1 MMKSLE
7 FVLNGLDS
15 LIESKEHHI
24 GLKHSHV
31 ITHED
36 TAIVDGKKI
45 TFKDPSRR
53 KAGKTFWDK
62 VKANPYKWLKDH
74 PNADP
79 KIVKLVKQ
87 IAAKKRAGKY

>member
-24 GLKHSHV
+24 GQKHSHV

-62 VKANPYKWLKDH
+62 VKANPYAS
-74 PNADP
+74 PGF
-79 KIVKLVKQ
+79 VKLVKQ
-87 IAAKKRAGKY
+87 VAAKKRAGKYK